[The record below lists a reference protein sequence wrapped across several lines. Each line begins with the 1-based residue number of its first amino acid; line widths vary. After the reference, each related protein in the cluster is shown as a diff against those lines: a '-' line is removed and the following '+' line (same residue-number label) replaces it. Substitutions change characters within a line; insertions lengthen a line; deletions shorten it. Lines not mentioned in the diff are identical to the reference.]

1 MSWNC
6 SNADNSSVGSIFNG
20 SLVLENPDPTLSFQL
35 MKGVFLWSLEFSLV
49 YNWTLSKLTLLFP
62 FITNVTVS
70 IDDSYES
77 QPIFATGVSG
87 NVYYSLDLTS
97 DNITLESNNSHV
109 LTVKSVS
116 GVFTSYLTPDC
127 TESNASDFTIVASN
141 FNLTIPPGVGGKS
154 FWIPSDG
161 CLPLELCGTIVEDEI
176 VEDETSSVEDFC
188 PWGLTF
194 DITDELGCVTE
205 GLAIISFILLLP
217 FFCIL
222 GYWLIFRPRAPSSC
236 GKTKV
241 NDASLDQLL
250 EGTRE
255 HPWLP
260 KDASFA
266 KDGKPVCCDE
276 IWPDEKDIHQVGDLF
291 PQFRDLGLSYDRR
304 AFNCWAANKFGDPH
318 CTIDR
323 NEFEKLFADKNNIEE
338 ELLLSLKT
346 AESSMQKPGKRR

>member
-1 MSWNC
+1 MINNTYWDC
-6 SNADNSSVGSIFNG
+6 SNATDSSVESIFNG
-20 SLVLENPDPTLSFQL
+20 SFVLENPDPTLSFQL
-35 MKGVFLWSLEFSLV
+35 MKGVHLWSVEFSV
-49 YNWTLSKLTLLFP
+49 ASEWTLSRLTLLFP
-62 FITNVTVS
+62 FDTNVIVS

-77 QPIFATGVSG
+77 QPISATGVSG
-87 NVYYSLDLTS
+87 NVYYNLDLTS
-97 DNITLESNNSHV
+97 DNIVLDSGSSHI

-116 GVFTSYLTPDC
+116 GVFTSYLTADC
-127 TESNASDFTIVASN
+127 KESNASDFAIVARN
-141 FNLTIPPGVGGKS
+141 FNLTIPPGVGGNS

-161 CLPLELCGTIVEDEI
+161 CPPLEFCGTIV
-176 VEDETSSVEDFC
+176 VETSSDKDFC

-205 GLAIISFILLLP
+205 GLALISFILLLP

-241 NDASLDQLL
+241 NDTSLDQLL
-250 EGTRE
+250 EGTRD